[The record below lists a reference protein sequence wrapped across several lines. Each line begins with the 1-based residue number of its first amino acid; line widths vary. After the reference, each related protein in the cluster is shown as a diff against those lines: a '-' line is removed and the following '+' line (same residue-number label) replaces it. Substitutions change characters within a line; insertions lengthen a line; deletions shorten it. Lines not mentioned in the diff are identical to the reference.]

1 MLIPVRCWTCG
12 KVIADLHQE
21 YLRRVEKYKVGKDS
35 KGDTIINLKNVVKT
49 PEGRA
54 MDELGITS
62 ICCRRMVLSH
72 KEIIG

>member
-21 YLRRVEKYKVGKDS
+21 YLRRVEKYKAEKELQ
-35 KGDTIINLKNVVKT
+35 GDTIINLKNVVKT

>member
-21 YLRRVEKYKVGKDS
+21 YLRRVEKYKAGKEPQ
-35 KGDTIINLKNVVKT
+35 GDTIINLKNVVKT

>member
-12 KVIADLHQE
+12 KVIGDLYNE
-21 YLRRVEKYKVGKDS
+21 YLRRVEKYKGAKQE
-35 KGDTIINLKNVVKT
+35 DTIINLKKIKKT

-54 MDELGITS
+54 MDELELTD

-72 KEIIG
+72 KDIM